1 MCSMGSRMVH
11 NRNTPKT
18 AITMLVIIL
27 CQLIMPAIP
36 TEILANDAQHVSNGG
51 SHEVS
56 YQLETDADETRMSY
70 KILPCDN
77 HISTLTSA
85 RNHDTKL
92 KGGVEFGRDSRT
104 TSEFKIGISNQ
115 RGTTLVLETESQNC
129 ITFTYSVDCNQLYRN
144 ISLVL
149 SVPRTKILTVQE
161 KNNNIVNC
169 ASMASRNISV
179 KNSLNLTKAHFNESQ
194 ILCRGTI
201 NETLIAGLIGI
212 THINFK
218 LYPSNRMHG
227 STTARQ
233 NKTVYGLQNNRPLTN
248 DSGDISYRHNF
259 GGMHTQLVYSENRS
273 DAHFEST
280 SIEVLVIR
288 SPKMIDTVFI
298 GLVFAM
304 EIVQMTTMGSMLEV
318 DDFKKSLKQPL
329 PLVTQLVCQYLI
341 TTMVCNVPPDKTVYF
356 HLLFLLSQSK
366 HVIVT
371 SLFVHLYVELST
383 SFASGLSYVQVNKH
397 GITILYQLHQCR
409 PCTSCDFTC

>member
-1 MCSMGSRMVH
+1 MCSMGSRIVH
-11 NRNTPKT
+11 TRNTPKT
-18 AITMLVIIL
+18 AITMLVILL
-27 CQLIMPAIP
+27 CQLIIPAIP

-51 SHEVS
+51 SHEVA
-56 YQLETDADETRMSY
+56 YQLETGADETRMSY
-70 KILPCDN
+70 KIVPCDN
-77 HISTLTSA
+77 HTSTLTSV
-85 RNHDTKL
+85 RNHDTNIN
-92 KGGVEFGRDSRT
+92 GSVDFGRDSRT
-104 TSEFKIGISNQ
+104 MFEFRIGISNQ
-115 RGTTLVLETESQNC
+115 RGNTLVLETESQNS
-129 ITFTYSVDCNQLYRN
+129 ITFTYSLDCNQLYRN

-169 ASMASRNISV
+169 ASMSSRNMSV
-179 KNSLNLTKAHFNESQ
+179 KNSLNLTKAHVNESQ

-212 THINFK
+212 THIDFK
-218 LYPSNRMHG
+218 LYSSNRMLG

-233 NKTVYGLQNNRPLTN
+233 NKTVYGHQNDRPITN
-248 DSGDISYRHNF
+248 ESGDISYRHNV
-259 GGMHTQLVYSENRS
+259 HTQLVYSENKS

-304 EIVQMTTMGSMLEV
+304 EIVQMITMGSMLEL

-341 TTMVCNVPPDKTVYF
+341 TTMVCNVHPDIEGCISTSSF
-356 HLLFLLSQSK
+356 SIET
-366 HVIVT
+366 HVVGT
-371 SLFVHLYVELST
+371 LETLVLST
-383 SFASGLSYVQVNKH
+383 NNIIMS
-397 GITILYQLHQCR
+397 QCM
-409 PCTSCDFTC
+409 